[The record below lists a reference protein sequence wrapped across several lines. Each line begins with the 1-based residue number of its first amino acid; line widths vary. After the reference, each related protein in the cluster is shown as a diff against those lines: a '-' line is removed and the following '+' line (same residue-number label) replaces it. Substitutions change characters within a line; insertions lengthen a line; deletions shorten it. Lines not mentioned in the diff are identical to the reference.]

1 MNTLIKVIMIFV
13 VAAFI
18 GIGIAGAQND
28 PPNILAVGLQGS
40 VSIGGNPAPQGTA
53 IYAKVGNTVV
63 GVTEVQTAGVYG
75 DTANNRLPV
84 ATNDGTA
91 VDLYVKDVKVTT
103 FTYYQK
109 DTSKIFKV
117 DLNAPSSTENDGD
130 GSTGSSSS
138 SGKGTGGMGNTSSKG
153 TATPTATAAGAPKE
167 SLTSTEGTPITSA
180 VTPIL
185 PEGASNLPIIVGA
198 VAIVVIGGALIVL
211 RMKGKI

>member
-1 MNTLIKVIMIFV
+1 MNTLIKVIMIFA
-13 VAAFI
+13 VAAF
-18 GIGIAGAQND
+18 IGIAGAQNET
-28 PPNILAVGLQGS
+28 PNILAVGLQGS
-40 VSIGGNPAPQGTA
+40 VSISGNPAPQGTA

-109 DTSKIFKV
+109 DTGKIFKV
-117 DLNAPSSTENDGD
+117 DLNVPGQPPGGGT
-130 GSTGSSSS
+130 
-138 SGKGTGGMGNTSSKG
+138 SGKGTGGMGNISSKG

-167 SLTSTEGTPITSA
+167 SLTSPEGTTSA
-180 VTPIL
+180 VIPIP
-185 PEGASNLPIIVGA
+185 PEGASNLPIILGV
-198 VAIVVIGGALIVL
+198 VAIAVIGALIVL